1 MGEAPVIL
9 GAAERDRGKSGDFQ
23 RTKRLLAASVDG
35 SGEGESPAPAPA
47 GVREKH
53 KKAPGVCVL
62 SPWQPRLHHR
72 HGSQGRPGQNTLLW
86 EMESSGQ
93 AQQHPR
99 YMGVTFGECHSRLT
113 GWSGTQG
120 RAGDS
125 LWPGSTECVALL

>member
-1 MGEAPVIL
+1 MSQLARVRGDGQWEKPPSSSAQQS
-9 GAAERDRGKSGDFQ
+9 GTAGSRGKSGDFQ

-99 YMGVTFGECHSRLT
+99 YMGVTFGECHSR
-113 GWSGTQG
+113 
-120 RAGDS
+120 D
-125 LWPGSTECVALL
+125 PGQSR